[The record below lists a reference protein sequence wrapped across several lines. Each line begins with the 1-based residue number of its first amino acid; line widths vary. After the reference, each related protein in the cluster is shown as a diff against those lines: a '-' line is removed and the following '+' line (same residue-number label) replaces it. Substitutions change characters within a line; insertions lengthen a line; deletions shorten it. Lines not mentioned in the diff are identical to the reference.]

1 MELEKESR
9 IKNGRELKEATQTR
23 AKKKRREQE
32 KWEEGIRGIKGKN
45 KMDSLREKTLL
56 STLRKEGEGKNFGC
70 VTINKAL

>member
-9 IKNGRELKEATQTR
+9 SKNGRELKEAMQTR

-45 KMDSLREKTLL
+45 KMDNLREKTLL
-56 STLRKEGEGKNFGC
+56 FNP
-70 VTINKAL
+70 

>member
-9 IKNGRELKEATQTR
+9 IKNGRELKEAMQTR

-32 KWEEGIRGIKGKN
+32 KWGIRGIKGKN

-56 STLRKEGEGKNFGC
+56 FNP
-70 VTINKAL
+70 